1 MKDYTEN
8 MNFYDDEDPASV
20 EQESQTQPAP
30 APEPPQ
36 IWEAQTEGEAF
47 AALPSYDPS
56 PDAVLPNKSLIPAI
70 QSRDLLLL
78 DYPAYANRINE
89 MRQKGHDDSIIR
101 EVLAED
107 EMGNGLRMNEAALDN
122 RYGRTKESK
131 QWSGRVLEMQGYEEI
146 AKVTGLKPD
155 DIRERKLVADKLGLS
170 LSAVMD
176 DSIYKVA
183 RDQVTVIDDFITAGK
198 TAAKA
203 VQLNQRAAHLIF
215 NSMGRDLTAEEQS
228 QLDEINKEIA
238 KYSNVVYKGMA
249 SDISAA
255 TTNLLVQQGYGLMTG
270 AKWLPAYVAAA
281 GAANLA
287 YGGAAGAMLNPLG
300 AAAVGVKSFAEG
312 MSMTALA
319 GAFENSSILEASGI
333 YQDLLQIPGINKK
346 VAALVAGAGGVLN
359 GYIEV
364 GNLATMFK
372 TIPGMKKLGDVMG
385 NFFKGAAG
393 EAIKEGGG
401 MRTLLAAPSIRNA
414 IIEGL
419 KNYAEGVTSE
429 TKEEI
434 QQAFVSILARE
445 LTTRAYGQDGKSLRE
460 CVKELMDE
468 GKAALG
474 QMAKGMAPGALINT
488 VSASYH
494 ANKAARAARTGG
506 TVLQGQQAALT
517 GDDKARYDAV
527 QQSLQRQNARGEA
540 GEAPAAEAGTP
551 QPAATPATQPAEGT
565 GAPAPAPEAG
575 APEEPA
581 AAPAAQETTATE
593 SPTIEATAPEG
604 PPVSAPQAVREEAEA
619 PSEAQEEVGSDT
631 VFIKTEALDE
641 YMQSLP
647 PADQRTLQ
655 EALGWQTIEKS
666 EATGEYF
673 IPGEKF
679 RAAAKQVKGLNNA
692 VGMDLRQGVQGVT
705 LREQQQAMER
715 LRQLTSDPMESS
727 EPFAVEAQ
735 NVREDLVKQLRGGG
749 QSAELARANA
759 DLMSHYIFNFART
772 LAMNDDGTLR
782 EGAPGPQALYEKLQI
797 KSEKGVQQQAA
808 VEDIAQSNNGVYMQD
823 LLTPSDYDENG
834 NVRSDVVQ
842 EIKNELAIIRSE
854 AEKNGTYLVAPN
866 GKPSN
871 LKAGLWEMVRTR
883 RFREWFGNSQIV
895 DANGEPK
902 VVYHG
907 TTRGGFTEF
916 DTGGAR
922 KTIGAGAFFTDNDRV
937 ASTYAEWS
945 AKQVAPEYDE
955 NGELVLYEGST
966 ELPLEDDNVL
976 YPVFL
981 KIEHPYVVDA
991 KGKNWDNVGE
1001 IVITDEDWSDVIYE
1015 KADGTPFMDE
1025 DDAWNY
1031 IENELEDPDHEKYQ
1045 VSPSSEMTTD
1055 EIARAVYN
1063 NDYGGDYVDGAE
1075 VPYDG
1080 VIFENVLD
1088 EGPAGRGYSGTST
1101 VYTVPTPEQIKSTDN
1116 RGTFDAEGN
1125 IFYQDAAPKN
1135 IAKLTSEERTIW
1147 DEAVQGLTESERS
1160 RIESGNVSSAR
1171 GFVSAFR
1178 IMPSID
1184 EYAAAA
1190 IAGRA
1195 KKGWYARSAV
1205 ALREIFGE
1213 DTDRFTALLAATSP
1227 RCSVETNL
1235 MNSLKVWKAWNEWTQ
1250 QHPGWEQWDDLEKR
1264 RAIIQVMRENMQ
1276 QADQAEE
1283 GETGKQTEG
1292 QEKKQNEDKATKE
1305 KLGPVLPSWINNTV
1319 TALTTPDAA
1328 KIVLSGPKV
1337 NSFMYNLRGDPSYVT
1352 NDTWMA
1358 IFIGRLRESFSGS
1371 EYKPEQGD
1379 AGYSLRYLAMNARV
1393 RLAAEMLTQ
1402 QTGEKWEPDEVQETI
1417 WSWGK
1422 TLTEYAKNLA
1432 KTQKNAYNESGGKG
1446 DAPVVP
1452 SFREIIDSGVIT
1464 DEMIGSTVD
1473 FAQLVTQGDGVNDYR
1488 AVLEEAGY
1496 GEQLKQLDTEIEA
1509 RSSEGRGPE
1518 SSADQG
1524 TVRHAPAAGLDG
1536 RRDALYR
1543 VADRFDA
1550 SFRGRDEIHKKLLAV
1565 RSKYGTTFGSQ
1576 YAYSDGYQNR
1586 GDVSDQNGPL
1596 GIADVSSRSAG
1607 PYRVNRGREES
1618 GRHSRGGR
1626 GLEVEFDLGLKKLV
1640 KVKAAAEYVLDRG
1653 VAVNLTE
1660 VRAAT
1665 PRYYELAMDEKNV
1678 SKSASAFRRAL
1689 LRARKSQGIVGL
1701 CVEVK
1706 SLEAYM
1712 GQKEDP
1718 DSPKITKLFLA
1729 EGGLAGF
1736 AITEDGD
1743 IVSAFSMKGAPIVDG
1758 KETKADKKGKFPS
1771 SVFAM
1776 LMLAVQNGG
1785 RHLDCFD
1792 TVLPSF
1798 YSYMGFR
1805 AVARCAWNET
1815 YKPTGW
1821 DDKVKK
1827 ALKKYNKGE
1836 PDVVFMVY
1844 DPDNTALY
1852 KKGEGVMYADY
1863 GAASKAA
1870 KQVMSNLR
1878 EQSQALAQQ
1887 TGTRYEQSA
1896 ASDVLNTE
1904 HGWGAAV
1911 NEKGQPVGGNKRYEQ
1926 TAWHGTGENAVIER
1940 FSREKSNSGAGGNAH
1955 GAGALYGAQD
1965 RLVAAGYREE
1975 MSDTEFLFTKDGQRI
1990 DPKLAGALSRHVNS
2004 IRNVAA
2010 DGLALDEDSRV
2021 LKDLADVQELAKG
2034 TRAGKTFMARLIDQY
2049 QALLDRIDADPEMTP
2064 QDFYNL
2070 MKEAPFRNDDMAP
2083 SNIADAY
2090 HAATQNAIRAGKPA
2104 ATIED
2109 VRHVIEE
2116 GLLPNKLWR
2125 DELYADAELLANAD
2139 LTGIRAEAR
2148 QSGALYEVEIP
2159 ENEVLLN
2166 EQLRFNAQ
2174 PKVVKDGIRAAFEK
2188 LTHEQKRDFAENI
2201 LPWSEAKE
2209 EVFTS
2214 KASGI
2219 KTVLDYLNKPEEY
2232 INGLFKD
2239 ISDPR
2244 AIPPKVLNARSVLK
2258 NYFGYTDAQIDTFS
2272 ATRKAAMAEAEK
2284 VIANVDEARARLQ
2297 EEYEKAHAEE
2307 VAREEAFFKKELFT
2321 KLRNS
2326 RTIEGRDIY
2335 DAFAY
2340 ALRGDNFENQM
2351 AASLALNDAGIK
2363 GITYDGAQDGR
2374 CFVIFDED
2382 AIEIVNR
2389 YQQEKA
2395 QGQAR
2400 GYIEFG
2406 KNGESIIGLL
2416 KDADQSTFIHEMGHM
2431 MLENLV
2437 RFGQDK
2443 DASAQVKRDL
2453 QTALEFLGIKDASEI
2468 RVEHHEKFARAFE
2481 VYLMTAKAPNS
2492 KLRQVFAKMK
2502 RWLLSI
2508 YHQARVLNAEI
2519 NPALQDLFDRML
2531 AGPVEEDG
2539 GNATLNELQE
2549 ASTVAAE
2556 RIKALEAEI
2565 EAYKHEPRDARRAF
2579 TAGRKVGTEMQKLR
2593 MSEKLAALREKYALR
2608 EERRKERLAEMKQ
2621 RQKERAALKKEIQR
2635 IVKGIEKARKQKS
2648 IIWAARQEI
2657 EKLLEGYTLKKPS
2670 PERMAKAQYLYDY
2683 LVDHPDGPVRFEDYA
2698 PEDQEAIRMLG
2709 TTTLPDMTVDELRQ
2723 LAAKVEEIRQRGR
2736 DAYERWKAEKQARRN
2751 GMFNDCFTAL
2761 GKIPDEGK
2769 VVRGPQDLRKEYKG
2783 IKGALQK
2790 VGDWTYAATLGS
2802 HRLFDWIGNGKGLF
2816 KSAWTKYFVEAV
2828 NTAHDEYLRNAN
2840 DRRVWIENVI
2850 HDYGMDMRD
2859 FSRSRVVDG
2868 QQYTVDEMLSVY
2880 ALMQNEKGRKALL
2893 FGNFKGLADPE
2904 THAAHIVQAL
2914 TQEERNIADAVLY
2927 DYDYSFD
2934 RLNQRFIE
2942 VYNDGMVKEEHYS
2955 PMKRLE
2961 YTTNEGIMDSE
2972 DADMFAGRTAMQGAA
2987 AMVTSLE
2994 KGFLIKR
3001 MEISEENQQPVDLGL
3016 LSIWNEQV
3024 TAQEHTAAF
3033 AQLAG
3038 DLTSVLYRRDDA
3050 TGTSMAKAIRMTK
3063 GSEAWQSVIG
3073 YTNLVIMNEAK
3084 AAHNVLNKLSS
3095 TLGRNMSMV
3104 YLAGSISVYLKQW
3117 MSLPR
3122 FLLSGN
3128 PVQLLATVGDY
3139 MRRPKAFM
3147 AEVYKLDPQIKE
3159 RVPNAFYKLTKIDPT
3174 AAGELGYLSEEM
3186 LKKLMFLGAYQDR
3199 VTAAI
3204 GWKAV
3209 YDSEIKRGR
3218 SQKEAVQAAQ
3228 RAVALTQQVPNLKDM
3243 PAFWRQSGLA
3253 KLMMI
3258 FSSNS
3263 VPLWGMT
3270 AYDMAQAIKRGD
3282 ISESFWT
3289 IMGLTAAAMGTAM
3302 VVSGP
3307 PSGDDDDTW
3316 WNWFLSAM
3324 TEQTITSLPVVGKE
3338 IYAAY
3343 DELINKNRRGSTY
3356 SALVTPF
3363 VKSAQG
3369 VKRMTAEDSDTI
3381 LQSGMSKFEAGAWQA
3396 AEGLG
3401 LLLGYMPVTMAR
3413 RIRTAMSSE
3422 DGWQAIQTLCAIR
3435 KNQQVKKA
3443 VSW

>member
-1 MKDYTEN
+1 MPDLTDNVNYFN
-8 MNFYDDEDPASV
+8 DEPA
-20 EQESQTQPAP
+20 EQEEQRPVPMWETTSEAEAFEAPAVEPAP
-30 APEPPQ
+30 FIQ
-36 IWEAQTEGEAF
+36 DRSI
-47 AALPSYDPS
+47 
-56 PDAVLPNKSLIPAI
+56 IPAI
-70 QSRDLLLL
+70 QNNDTLLL
-78 DYPAYANRINE
+78 DFPALAENINTARSQGLDDSEIRQMLAENE
-89 MRQKGHDDSIIR
+89 M
-101 EVLAED
+101 A
-107 EMGNGLRMNEAALDN
+107 NGYQMSSEELDKL
-122 RYGRTKESK
+122 YGRTKETRT
-131 QWSGRVLEMQGYEEI
+131 WSDRVYERQGVEEI
-146 AKVTGLKPD
+146 AKLTGLKAD
-155 DIRERKLVADKLGLS
+155 DIRERNLVADKLGLS
-170 LSAVMD
+170 RSTMLD
-176 DSIYKVA
+176 NDIYKVA
-183 RDQVTVIDDFITAGK
+183 RDQVTVIDDFITAGID
-198 TAAKA
+198 AAKS
-203 VQLNQRAAHLIF
+203 VQLNQQAARLVV
-215 NSMGRDLTAEEQS
+215 NSMGRDLTAEEQA
-228 QLDEINKEIA
+228 QLDAINKEIA
-238 KYSNVVYKGMA
+238 KYSNVVYTSKT
-249 SDISAA
+249 SDITAA
-255 TTNLLVQQGYGLMTG
+255 TTNLVAQQAYGMMSG

-287 YGGAAGAMLNPLG
+287 YAGAAGAMLNPLG
-300 AAAVGVKSFAEG
+300 ATAVGVKSFAEG
-312 MSMTALA
+312 VSMAALA
-319 GAFENSSILEASGI
+319 GAFENSTILETSGI
-333 YQDLLQIPGINKK
+333 YQDLMQIPGINKK
-346 VAALVAGAGGVLN
+346 VAALIASAGGALN

-385 NFFKGAAG
+385 NVFKGAAG

-401 MRTLLAAPSIRNA
+401 MRTLLAAPSIRGA
-414 IIEGL
+414 LIEGL

-445 LTTRAYGQDGKSLRE
+445 LTTRAYKQEGKSLRE

-468 GKAALG
+468 GTAALG

-494 ANKAARAARTGG
+494 ANKAARAARAGG
-506 TVLQGQQAALT
+506 TVLQGQQSTLT

-527 QQSLQRQNARGEA
+527 QQSLQRQNTRVNEKQEA
-540 GEAPAAEAGTP
+540 KAAPSS
-551 QPAATPATQPAEGT
+551 
-565 GAPAPAPEAG
+565 
-575 APEEPA
+575 EPGA
-581 AAPAAQETTATE
+581 AAPAGSTPAAATQETTATTE
-593 SPTIEATAPEG
+593 GPTIEATTPEGAPE
-604 PPVSAPQAVREEAEA
+604 SAPSTVQEETAA
-619 PSEAQEEVGSDT
+619 PAEAQEEVGSDT
-631 VFIKTEALDE
+631 VFIKTEVLDE

-705 LREQQQAMER
+705 LREQQQAMEQ
-715 LRQLTSDPMESS
+715 LRQLTSDPMEGG
-727 EPFAVEAQ
+727 EPYAVEAQ

-797 KSEKGVQQQAA
+797 KSEKNKGAQRQTAA
-808 VEDIAQSNNGVYMQD
+808 DDIAKTNNGMFMQD
-823 LLTPSDYDENG
+823 LFTPTDYDENG
-834 NVRSDVVQ
+834 NVREDVIR

-854 AEKNGTYLVAPN
+854 AEKNGTYLMAPN

-883 RFREWFGNSQIV
+883 RFREWFGESKII

-922 KTIGAGAFFTDNDRV
+922 KTMGAGAFFTDKNSV
-937 ASTYAEWS
+937 ASTYA
-945 AKQVAPEYDE
+945 KGRDDTVAPQYDE

-981 KIEHPYVVDA
+981 RIEHPYIVDA
-991 KGKNWDNVGE
+991 RGKNWDNVGD
-1001 IVITDEDWSDVIYE
+1001 IVITDEDWSDGIYE
-1015 KADGTPFMDE
+1015 KADGSPFENE
-1025 DDAWNY
+1025 DDAWDY

-1045 VSPSSEMTTD
+1045 VTLSGEMTTD

-1063 NDYGGDYVDGAE
+1063 NDYGGDYVNGTE

-1088 EGPAGRGYSGTST
+1088 EGPAGRGYSDTST

-1116 RGTFDAEGN
+1116 RGTWDAEGN
-1125 IFYQDAAPKN
+1125 IFYQDAAN
-1135 IAKLTSEERTIW
+1135 ITKLTPQERTVW
-1147 DEAVQGLTESERS
+1147 DEASPGLTEKERL
-1160 RIESGNVSSAR
+1160 RIESGNVTSAR
-1171 GFVSAFR
+1171 NFVNAFGV
-1178 IMPSID
+1178 MPGID

-1190 IAGRA
+1190 LAGRA

-1205 ALREIFGE
+1205 ALQAVFGE

-1227 RCSVETNL
+1227 QCSVETNL
-1235 MNSLKVWKAWNEWTQ
+1235 MNALKVWKAWGEWAQ
-1250 QHPGWEQWDDLEKR
+1250 QHPGWEQLDDVEKR
-1264 RAIIQVMRENMQ
+1264 RAVIQVMRANVQ
-1276 QADQAEE
+1276 QADMVEDDEDQNASKKKKKKKESQTDE
-1283 GETGKQTEG
+1283 ATG
-1292 QEKKQNEDKATKE
+1292 E
-1305 KLGPVLPSWINNTV
+1305 KLGPVLDAWINNTIR
-1319 TALTTPDAA
+1319 ALTETAPTET
-1328 KIVLSGPKV
+1328 VLSGPKV
-1337 NSFMYNLRGDPSYVT
+1337 DSFMRNLRGDLSYVT

-1358 IFIGRLRESFSGS
+1358 KSIGRLQSIFGGN
-1371 EYKPEQGD
+1371 EYKPEKAD
-1379 AGYSLRYLAMNARV
+1379 PGYSLSYLAMNAKV
-1393 RLAAEMLTQ
+1393 RLAAEALTQ
-1402 QTGEKWEPDEVQETI
+1402 LTGEKWEPAEVQETI
-1417 WSWGK
+1417 WSWAK
-1422 TLTEYAKNLA
+1422 TISDYAKNLA
-1432 KTQKNAYNESGGKG
+1432 KTQSKEYNESNK
-1446 DAPVVP
+1446 AP
-1452 SFREIIDSGVIT
+1452 SFREIIESGAIT
-1464 DEMIGSTVD
+1464 DEMVGSTVD
-1473 FAQLVTQGDGVNDYR
+1473 FAQLFTQGDGKNDYR

-1496 GEQLKQLDTEIEA
+1496 GEQLEKLDAEIAA
-1509 RSSEGRGPE
+1509 RDAAGRGSE
-1518 SSADQG
+1518 SGDDAGS
-1524 TVRHAPAAGLDG
+1524 VRLAHAPGLEALAGG
-1536 RRDALYR
+1536 RDALAR
-1543 VADRFDA
+1543 VADRLEA
-1550 SFRGRDEIHKKLLAV
+1550 QTRGESEIHKKLLAV
-1565 RSKYGTTFGSQ
+1565 RSQFGSVFGSRD
-1576 YAYSDGYQNR
+1576 AYSDGYQNR
-1586 GDVSDQNGPL
+1586 GDLSGQNGQ
-1596 GIADVSSRSAG
+1596 GQYDYAQGFSA
-1607 PYRVNRGREES
+1607 PYKVNRGREES
-1618 GRHSRGGR
+1618 GRHDRSGGW
-1626 GLEVEFDLGLKKLV
+1626 LELDLGLKNPV
-1640 KVKAAAEYVLDRG
+1640 KVKATEYVLDRG
-1653 VAVNLTE
+1653 VAVNLKE
-1660 VRAAT
+1660 AFAAT
-1665 PRYYELAMDEKNV
+1665 PRFYELAMDEKNIA
-1678 SKSASAFRRAL
+1678 KSASAFRRAL
-1689 LRARKSQGIVGL
+1689 IRGMKSQGPWGL

-1706 SLEAYM
+1706 SLKTYM
-1712 GQKEDP
+1712 NQSEDP
-1718 DSPKITKLFLA
+1718 EAPKIARLVLA
-1729 EGGLAGF
+1729 EGARSGF
-1736 AITEDGD
+1736 AITEDGA
-1743 IVSAFSMKGAPIVDG
+1743 IVSAFSMKGAPLVEG
-1758 KETKADKKGKFPS
+1758 KELKANKEGKFPT
-1771 SVFAM
+1771 SVSAM
-1776 LMLAVQNGG
+1776 LMLAVQMGG
-1785 RHLDCFD
+1785 RHMDCFD
-1792 TVLPSF
+1792 TVLPAL
-1798 YSYMGFR
+1798 YSTTGFR
-1805 AVARCAWNET
+1805 AVSRCAFSWE
-1815 YKPTGW
+1815 YRPTGW
-1821 DDKVKK
+1821 TTKTTKQYG
-1827 ALKKYNKGE
+1827 AFNNGS
-1836 PDVVFMVY
+1836 PDVVFLVY
-1844 DPDNTALY
+1844 DPSYTSLY
-1852 KKGEGVMYADY
+1852 KRGEGIMCSDY
-1863 GAASKAA
+1863 GAAGEVVKQEIA
-1870 KQVMSNLR
+1870 KLR

-1887 TGTRYEQSA
+1887 PGTRYEQSA

-1926 TAWHGTGENAVIER
+1926 TAWHGTGENAVIEK

-1975 MSDTEFLFTKDGQRI
+1975 MSNTEFLFTKDGQKI

-2034 TRAGKTFMARLIDQY
+2034 TRAGKTFMARLISQY
-2049 QALLDRIDADPEMTP
+2049 QTLLDRIDADPEMTP

-2070 MKEAPFRNDDMAP
+2070 RNEAPFRDDDMAP

-2159 ENEVLLN
+2159 ENDVLLN
-2166 EQLRFNAQ
+2166 EQLRFSAQ

-2201 LPWSEAKE
+2201 LPWSEAKDA
-2209 EVFTS
+2209 VFQS
-2214 KASGI
+2214 KASYI
-2219 KTVLDYLNKPEEY
+2219 KTLLDYLNKPGDY

-2284 VIANVDEARARLQ
+2284 AIANVDETRARLQ
-2297 EEYEKAHAEE
+2297 EEYDKAHAEE
-2307 VAREEAFFKKELFT
+2307 VAREKNFFEKELFA
-2321 KLRNS
+2321 KLRRS

-2351 AASLALNDAGIK
+2351 AASLALNDVGIK

-2502 RWLLSI
+2502 HWLLSI

-2549 ASTVAAE
+2549 ASAVAAE

-2565 EAYKHEPRDARRAF
+2565 EAYKHEPRDTRRAF

-2816 KSAWTKYFVEAV
+2816 KSAWTKWFVEAV

-2840 DRRVWIENVI
+2840 DRRVKIEAVLQEN
-2850 HDYGMDMRD
+2850 GLTLRD
-2859 FSRSRVVDG
+2859 LSRSRIIDG

-2880 ALMQNEKGRKALL
+2880 ALLQNEKGAKALL
-2893 FGNFKGLADPE
+2893 YGNFKGLADPR

-2914 TQEERNIADAVLY
+2914 TPQELAVANAVLD
-2927 DYDYSFD
+2927 DYDASFD

-3038 DLTSVLYRRDDA
+3038 DLTSVLYRRDEA

-3073 YTNLVIMNEAK
+3073 YTNLVIMNEAR

-3095 TLGRNMSMV
+3095 MLGRNMSMV

-3282 ISESFWT
+3282 IPESFWT

-3324 TEQTITSLPVVGKE
+3324 TEQTITSLPVIGKE

-3422 DGWQAIQTLCAIR
+3422 DGWQAVQTLCAIR